1 MVTFY
6 SIAGNLCEYARQLV
20 SGMAIIMTPRVSALE
35 SRGNE
40 ALEGA
45 ILGAA
50 SVATLTTGAIVATY
64 WFRGESFINLWMG
77 REYGQ
82 TSGDLLRIL
91 GIVTLFGG
99 ARSIAVASI
108 MGVNQHRILVPVWF
122 LEALSNLALS
132 IVLVQFFG
140 LDCLAL
146 GTLIPNAIVTVLV
159 LPHACSGARRASR
172 RVRSIGRLGGFLC
185 CRVFPSRWRR
195 RW

>member
-1 MVTFY
+1 MRQLLGFGAFSSLINAASLLIFYTDALVIAAVLPVSMVTFY

-122 LEALSNLALS
+122 L
-132 IVLVQFFG
+132 
-140 LDCLAL
+140 
-146 GTLIPNAIVTVLV
+146 
-159 LPHACSGARRASR
+159 
-172 RVRSIGRLGGFLC
+172 
-185 CRVFPSRWRR
+185 
-195 RW
+195 